1 MKNTLAENKI
11 ESVSAYYGW
20 VLESKAF
27 GLWNKHYKGD
37 KYGNKKCNRR

>member
-1 MKNTLAENKI
+1 MKIVLIENKT

-27 GLWNKHYKGD
+27 GLWNKYYKVG
-37 KYGNKKCNRR
+37 KYGNKRCNRR